1 MYYSAGQFDAAVIG
15 AGHAGDLMSC
25 GPEVNS
31 VPRRALPAPAL
42 GRGSIPACPP
52 LREVR
57 S

>member
-1 MYYSAGQFDAAVIG
+1 MYYSAGQYDVAVIG

-31 VPRRALPAPAL
+31 VPRRAYPAPAL

>member
-1 MYYSAGQFDAAVIG
+1 MTYQAGIFDIAVIG

-57 S
+57 A